1 MHVIQSNM
9 TLVLNADSFSDS
21 GLANTE
27 AVIIIILNLHVY
39 CTFISTVRVLENKV
53 SKFNTTACSK
63 VERGHILLSTRRT
76 VSLLHPPQIRNS

>member
-21 GLANTE
+21 GFANTE